1 MPLDS
6 CYWLLKLIK
15 EKGHTFPEPRKPVIT
30 VAGTRVSLS
39 SALEAASD
47 MSDVGVELETIGL
60 APSGTKWKWAKKEL
74 EMMDWRL
81 RMDSEVVG
89 AELRWRSWSR
99 ILAAL
104 GRSNLVAMAKER
116 RNRTDL
122 RGSLNPKHS
131 HGFYM
136 KTSAALENFDH

>member
-1 MPLDS
+1 M
-6 CYWLLKLIK
+6 
-15 EKGHTFPEPRKPVIT
+15 
-30 VAGTRVSLS
+30 AGTRVSLS

-47 MSDVGVELETIGL
+47 MSDVGVELETISL
-60 APSGTKWKWAKKEL
+60 APSGTKGQWAKKEL

-99 ILAAL
+99 TLAVL
-104 GRSNLVAMAKER
+104 GRSNLVAMAIER
-116 RNRTDL
+116 RNRTDT

-131 HGFYM
+131 HGVLHEDERHLKNLITKIF
-136 KTSAALENFDH
+136 KNLVKQPCF